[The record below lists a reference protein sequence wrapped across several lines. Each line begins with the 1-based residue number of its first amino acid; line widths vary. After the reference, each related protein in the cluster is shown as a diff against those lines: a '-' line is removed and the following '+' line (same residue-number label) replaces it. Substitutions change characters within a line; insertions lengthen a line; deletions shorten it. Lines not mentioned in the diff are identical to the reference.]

1 MEDAGYQHS
10 LEEVRH
16 LLEVVSEPSKDINIT
31 NDEFYYIMTQKPEK
45 VNLINAVVK
54 Q

>member
-1 MEDAGYQHS
+1 MEDSGYQHT

-16 LLEVVSEPSKDINIT
+16 LLKVVSEPSRDINIT

-45 VNLINAVVK
+45 VNLINAVTK

>member
-10 LEEVRH
+10 LEEIRH